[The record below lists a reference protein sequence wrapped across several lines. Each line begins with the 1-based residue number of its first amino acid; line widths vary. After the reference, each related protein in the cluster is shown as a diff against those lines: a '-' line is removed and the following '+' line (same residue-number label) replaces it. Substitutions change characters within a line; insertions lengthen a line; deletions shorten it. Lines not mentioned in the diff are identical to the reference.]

1 MFEFLDAITV
11 NGKDIYEGTESAKE
25 YPEFAI
31 NRGLAQNMDTVM
43 FAAEMNKHP
52 GIRGRMHFSY
62 LLNAVK
68 KKKRYA
74 KWAKKTDVK
83 LEALEAVQKHFNY
96 STEKAL
102 AALQI
107 LTKEQLDVIL
117 NKQDG
122 GVRNGK
128 QKSS

>member
-1 MFEFLDAITV
+1 MFEYLDAITV
-11 NGKDIYEGTESAKE
+11 NGKDIYEGTETAKE

-31 NRGLAQNMDTVM
+31 NRGLAQNLDTVM

-52 GIRGRMHFSY
+52 SIRGRMHFSY
-62 LLNAVK
+62 LLHAVK

-74 KWAKKTDVK
+74 KWAKKTDEK
-83 LEALEAVQKHFNY
+83 LVALEAVKKQYGY

-102 AALQI
+102 VALQI
-107 LTKEQLDVIL
+107 LTKDQVNQIV

-128 QKSS
+128 KSS